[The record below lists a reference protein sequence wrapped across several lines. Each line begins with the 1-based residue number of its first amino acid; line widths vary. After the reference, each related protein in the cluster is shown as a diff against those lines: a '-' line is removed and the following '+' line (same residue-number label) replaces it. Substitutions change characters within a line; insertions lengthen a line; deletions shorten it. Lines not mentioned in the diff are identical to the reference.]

1 MQDISDSWNLIAKEI
16 CIILDDVDLPLG
28 SIRIRPKGGD
38 GSHRG
43 LESIIY
49 SLNTNQIP
57 RLRFGIGTDEKMRPA
72 ENYVLKPF
80 NNKDQKISD
89 EAVKRAA
96 DALDGIL
103 FNGMEKTM
111 NTVNS

>member
-1 MQDISDSWNLIAKEI
+1 
-16 CIILDDVDLPLG
+16 
-28 SIRIRPKGGD
+28 
-38 GSHRG
+38 
-43 LESIIY
+43 
-49 SLNTNQIP
+49 
-57 RLRFGIGTDEKMRPA
+57 MRPA

-89 EAVKRAA
+89 GAVKRAA

-103 FNGMEKTM
+103 FNGIEKTM